1 MGRYLSL
8 WTIDWTKIPVD
19 PKERKIGFDM
29 LMGMVKEDMKKGII
43 KDWGAFLGG
52 YKGYSIMEGNEV
64 EVMKEQ
70 QQYTPFVNFEMH
82 PIGTVPQV
90 EEMLKALTK

>member
-29 LMGMVKEDMKKGII
+29 LMGLTFPPKTDP
-43 KDWGAFLGG
+43 F
-52 YKGYSIMEGNEV
+52 SI
-64 EVMKEQ
+64 
-70 QQYTPFVNFEMH
+70 
-82 PIGTVPQV
+82 
-90 EEMLKALTK
+90 